1 MESRH
6 VIIEGVVQRVFFRD
20 YTRRQGLK
28 YNLTGWVRNLPDG
41 SVECS
46 FTGESENVS
55 LMLDWFWQGS
65 PMSEVKNVIVRKTPV
80 DLSLNSFEIRH

>member
-6 VIIEGVVQRVFFRD
+6 VIIEGIVQRVCFRD

-28 YNLTGWVRNLPDG
+28 HNLTGWVRNLPNG

-46 FTGESENVS
+46 FTGESEDVA

-65 PMSEVKNVIVRKTPV
+65 PMSEVTNIIVREISA
-80 DLSLNSFEIRH
+80 DLGLTSFEIRR

>member
-6 VIIEGVVQRVFFRD
+6 VIIEGVVQGVFFRD

-28 YNLTGWVRNLPDG
+28 HNLTGWVRNLPNG

-46 FTGESENVS
+46 FSGDSENVA

-65 PMSEVKNVIVRKTPV
+65 PMSEVKNVIVREIPA
-80 DLSLNSFEIRH
+80 DLSLSSFEIRH